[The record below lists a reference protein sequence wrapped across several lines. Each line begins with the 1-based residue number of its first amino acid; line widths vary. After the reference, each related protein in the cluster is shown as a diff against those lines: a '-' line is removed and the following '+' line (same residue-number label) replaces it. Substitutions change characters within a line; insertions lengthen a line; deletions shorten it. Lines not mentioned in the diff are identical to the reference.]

1 LASTVICTQQFQKIP
16 LVPPA
21 TVAPANAVVNGTDT
35 TFHQIHILPPPP
47 PPPPHSHQP
56 LLPLFTSFGYNRS
69 PVTTPQGDTPTTPGG
84 DRSSMGSSGSVTSVR
99 SSGSGQSATSAAH
112 ILHAQA
118 EGVKLLATVLS
129 QSAKAKEHLMEQ
141 SKSLDQPAGSAG
153 SSRTSSQSGCP
164 LHEAPPYDATATR
177 KGEVPCEGKVGQS
190 RNPTDSVFCK
200 IRLTQ
205 SVTTMGF

>member
-1 LASTVICTQQFQKIP
+1 
-16 LVPPA
+16 
-21 TVAPANAVVNGTDT
+21 
-35 TFHQIHILPPPP
+35 
-47 PPPPHSHQP
+47 
-56 LLPLFTSFGYNRS
+56 
-69 PVTTPQGDTPTTPGG
+69 
-84 DRSSMGSSGSVTSVR
+84 
-99 SSGSGQSATSAAH
+99 
-112 ILHAQA
+112 
-118 EGVKLLATVLS
+118 LLATVLS

-205 SVTTMGF
+205 SVATMGF